1 MFSSLNRWNNWVNTS
16 KDKNANTYTGGGGYH
31 YSHKYAFVPYTVLT
45 TTIRGFVRPVMHH
58 SVCFRQH
65 RFMLS
70 FLRACLGWKR
80 AVRYMI
86 AGDGKVSP

>member
-1 MFSSLNRWNNWVNTS
+1 MFSGLNRRNNWVNTS
-16 KDKNANTYTGGGGYH
+16 KDKNANTYTGGGYRH
-31 YSHKYAFVPYTVLT
+31 TYKYASVPYTALT
-45 TTIRGFVRPVMHH
+45 TMIRGFVRPVMHY

-80 AVRYMI
+80 AARYMTV
-86 AGDGKVSP
+86 GDGKVNP

>member
-1 MFSSLNRWNNWVNTS
+1 MFSSLNRWNNRVNTS
-16 KDKNANTYTGGGGYH
+16 WDVNANTYTGGGYR
-31 YSHKYAFVPYTVLT
+31 YTHKYASVPYTVLT

-70 FLRACLGWKR
+70 FLRACLGWKQ
-80 AVRYMI
+80 AGRYMA
-86 AGDGKVSP
+86 AGDGKVSL

>member
-1 MFSSLNRWNNWVNTS
+1 MFSGLNRWNNWVNTS
-16 KDKNANTYTGGGGYH
+16 WDKNSNTYTGGGYRH
-31 YSHKYAFVPYTVLT
+31 TYKYASVPYTVLT
-45 TTIRGFVRPVMHH
+45 TMIRGFVRPVMHY

-70 FLRACLGWKR
+70 FLRACHGWKQ
-80 AVRYMI
+80 AGRYMA